1 MINLIKTD
9 TKRILKDK
17 LFLVV
22 CIIALCLS
30 VFMPL
35 LYKAMF
41 SGMEVVE
48 EDMFAEMF
56 MISGKSLFFDSFS
69 AGNNMGLIA
78 PVFIAIIICKDFSQG
93 TIRNKIICGK
103 TRIQIFLSLFASCFI
118 VLFGVILAHA
128 LVTLGI
134 SCLLFGYQATPFTF
148 ADFGYLLLSILF
160 ELLVYLCMSA
170 VITLIC
176 TFFRNIGGC
185 IVLVVAINLVFA
197 LIDGILM
204 IGAAV
209 TTNQATAS
217 VLEFFSKINIYG
229 TSFPIAK
236 GVAYGLRDILYIL
249 GATIF
254 GTATCLT
261 LGVLSFRKK
270 NLK

>member
-103 TRIQIFLSLFASCFI
+103 SF
-118 VLFGVILAHA
+118 
-128 LVTLGI
+128 
-134 SCLLFGYQATPFTF
+134 
-148 ADFGYLLLSILF
+148 
-160 ELLVYLCMSA
+160 
-170 VITLIC
+170 
-176 TFFRNIGGC
+176 
-185 IVLVVAINLVFA
+185 
-197 LIDGILM
+197 
-204 IGAAV
+204 
-209 TTNQATAS
+209 
-217 VLEFFSKINIYG
+217 KI
-229 TSFPIAK
+229 
-236 GVAYGLRDILYIL
+236 
-249 GATIF
+249 
-254 GTATCLT
+254 
-261 LGVLSFRKK
+261 
-270 NLK
+270 